1 MHLFKHCNYM
11 RRREGGERSKKLM
24 VVFLNQTS
32 NYLNP
37 HLLLLLLLVRFSTE
51 NWIFGVDGD
60 IPECI
65 TDRHLGLS
73 SYVLLSQS
81 VSSMK

>member
-1 MHLFKHCNYM
+1 M

-37 HLLLLLLLVRFSTE
+37 HLLLLLLVRFSTE